1 MNRPVAAVEVERL
14 SFRYPDG
21 TQALNAASLTI
32 REGEKVALMGPNG
45 AGKSTLLLHL
55 NGLLQGEGRVLV
67 LGRPRRPVGPA
78 LEPLE
83 PRNLKSI
90 RRKVGLVFQ
99 NPDDQLF
106 CPNLYDDVA
115 FGPRNLG
122 LAEEEVRARVGRSL
136 AAVGLSGL
144 DGRMAYHLS
153 WGEKRRAAIATVLA
167 LGAEIL
173 ALDEPT
179 AYLDAAGRRDLVR
192 CLKRIGGTQIL
203 ATHSFG
209 LVEELCER
217 VVVMVEG
224 RVVAE
229 GTPEAIRS
237 QRDAAERYGL
247 A

>member
-67 LGRPRRPVGPA
+67 MGL
-78 LEPLE
+78 PLE